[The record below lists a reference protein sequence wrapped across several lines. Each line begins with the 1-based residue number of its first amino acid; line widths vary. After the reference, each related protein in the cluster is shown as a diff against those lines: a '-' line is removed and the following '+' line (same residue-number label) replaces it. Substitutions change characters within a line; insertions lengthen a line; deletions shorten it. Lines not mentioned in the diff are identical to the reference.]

1 MRSCLITPMGTTPMV
16 ATEMYR
22 YLYNGDHGLNDL
34 VLIYTEL
41 DEIITST
48 FASAT
53 AIKSRYPEVRI
64 HYSKL
69 PFEDIKSENELLTF
83 LDKLG
88 TIIKFEKEEYE
99 VSKVYVNVSGGRKV
113 QSISISAFAALLGI
127 DELWNVINIDITN
140 FNYLY
145 EQNKNIFQ
153 EFMNNENLDS
163 YMAHRDILDSIFYPD
178 PNKLTFIKV
187 PVLKLPRD
195 DMNQLKKLLK
205 GGFDLTHGDIPEF
218 KLDAFIQS
226 ELITNNKKRS
236 NPTKLGEIFYKFL

>member
-1 MRSCLITPMGTTPMV
+1 MGTTPMV

-22 YLYNGDHGLNDL
+22 YLYNGDPGLNDMIL
-34 VLIYTEL
+34 MYTEL

-48 FASAT
+48 YASAT
-53 AIKSRYPEVRI
+53 AIKSKYPKVRI

-69 PFEDIKSENELLTF
+69 PFEDIKSENELYTF
-83 LDKLG
+83 LDVLGSRIKL
-88 TIIKFEKEEYE
+88 EKENYN
-99 VSKVYVNVSGGRKV
+99 VSKIYVNLSGARKV
-113 QSISISAFAALLGI
+113 QAISVSAFAALLGI
-127 DELWNVINIDITN
+127 DELWNVINIDITD

-145 EQNKNIFQ
+145 EQNKNIFK
-153 EFMNNENLDS
+153 EFMNGENLDA
-163 YMAHRDILDSIFYPD
+163 YMAHRDILDAIFYPD

-187 PVLKLPRD
+187 PFLKLPRD

-205 GGFDLTHGDIPEF
+205 GGYDLTHGDIPDF

-236 NPTKLGEIFYKFL
+236 TPTRLGEIFYKFL